1 MSTPAEVFAM
11 ERQAIERMVGRWM
24 QEAIAK
30 GQLETFDELLAEDVL
45 DRSGPTP
52 SRGVAPF
59 KARTAAVCAAFA
71 DIDVQVEDLLVEGDA
86 IVWRWALTGTH
97 VGPFAGLA
105 PTGRRI
111 VLRGVNFQR
120 LQNGRVSEHWTMADV
135 FGAMQALTR

>member
-1 MSTPAEVFAM
+1 M
-11 ERQAIERMVGRWM
+11 ERHAIERIVERWM

-30 GQLETFDELLAEDVL
+30 GRLETFDELLAEDVL

-59 KARTAAVCAAFA
+59 KARAAAVRAAFA
-71 DIDVQVEDLLVEGDA
+71 DIDVQIEDLLVEGDA
-86 IVWRWALTGTH
+86 IAWRWALTGTH

-120 LQNGRVSEHWTMADV
+120 LKDGRVSEHWTMADV
-135 FGAMQALTR
+135 FGATQALTR